1 MSTLACSVR
10 LNNYIKNIGT
20 NEDKIESFIVNLA
33 NSSEPEKLI
42 DAANQVAHLSR
53 SESIPLEDLVGHIK
67 QKNEENQ
74 RLEEE
79 IKHRRAILKST
90 DVEMETINE
99 YKQLKAELVNII
111 SPLMT
116 LKGF

>member
-1 MSTLACSVR
+1 
-10 LNNYIKNIGT
+10 
-20 NEDKIESFIVNLA
+20 
-33 NSSEPEKLI
+33 
-42 DAANQVAHLSR
+42 
-53 SESIPLEDLVGHIK
+53 VGHIK
-67 QKNEENQ
+67 QKTEENQ

-79 IKHRRAILKST
+79 IKHRPAILKST